1 MEKFSHVFE
10 GDTSSLHKRVFDT
23 IEESILKGAFEPG
36 ESLVES
42 RICEELGVSRTPVR
56 EAIRQLELEGL
67 VESVPNKGSVVVG
80 ITDKDVL
87 DIFSIRILIEGL
99 AARWAAKNIAK
110 EQLST
115 LKEAI
120 DLQEFYTN
128 KSDMINL
135 EKYDSVFHDIIYEA
149 SNSRQLELMLSNFHH
164 MIKRARGLSFER
176 ENRADLVMV
185 EHRAVYD
192 AIASGNA
199 VKAEKCMN
207 AHIKNA
213 RDNYIK

>member
-1 MEKFSHVFE
+1 MEKFEHIDE
-10 GDTSSLHKRVFDT
+10 RDTSSLHKRVFET

-36 ESLVES
+36 DSLVET

-99 AARWAAKNIAK
+99 AARWAAKNISK
-110 EQLST
+110 EQLAA
-115 LKEAI
+115 LKEII
-120 DLQEFYTN
+120 DLQEFYTA
-128 KSDMINL
+128 KSDMANL
-135 EKYDSVFHDIIYEA
+135 EKYDSIFHDMIYD
-149 SNSRQLELMLSNFHH
+149 SCNSRQLQLMLSNFHH

-176 ENRADLVMV
+176 ENRADMVMV
-185 EHRAVYD
+185 EHRAVYE